1 MGIVS
6 IVNIALTAVLA
17 EDASFQITV
26 VDEKFSSVKYPP
38 IEPKSGGGG
47 GGRRLDAVLVS
58 PPPKKRQKLSQGDL
72 NMMN

>member
-1 MGIVS
+1 MCIVS

-17 EDASFQITV
+17 DDESFEMTM

-47 GGRRLDAVLVS
+47 GGRRVDAEDKS
-58 PPPKKRQKLSQGDL
+58 PPPKKRQKLSQADL
-72 NMMN
+72 TMMN

>member
-1 MGIVS
+1 MCIVS

-17 EDASFQITV
+17 DDASFQITM
-26 VDEKFSSVKYPP
+26 VDEKFSSLKYPP

-58 PPPKKRQKLSQGDL
+58 PQPKKRQKITQEELS
-72 NMMN
+72 MMN